1 MLYNDNEFRGYDLL
15 KSLLS
20 QDSEFSKVVKANYYI
35 LQRNQELIDLGLVA
49 GIKEK
54 LMNILSMPN

>member
-20 QDSEFSKVVKANYYI
+20 QDSEFSKVVKENLANGK
-35 LQRNQELIDLGLVA
+35 LDFLMKGN
-49 GIKEK
+49 GIK
-54 LMNILSMPN
+54 